1 MMRYCSEIPL
11 SQYPQMLQLNSTDR
25 EALDDLHEMT
35 DGFSIDVLKVI
46 EFFVV
51 DVLKVGKCKPLVCVF
66 VCVFF
71 FLCLPPF
78 FHPPP
83 PHPPFFF

>member
-46 EFFVV
+46 EI
-51 DVLKVGKCKPLVCVF
+51 CVF
-66 VCVFF
+66 W
-71 FLCLPPF
+71 
-78 FHPPP
+78 
-83 PHPPFFF
+83 